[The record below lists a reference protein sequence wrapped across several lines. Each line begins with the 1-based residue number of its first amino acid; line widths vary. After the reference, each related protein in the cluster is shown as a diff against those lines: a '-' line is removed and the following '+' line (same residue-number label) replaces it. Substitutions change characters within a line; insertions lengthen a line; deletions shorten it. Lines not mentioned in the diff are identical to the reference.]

1 MATKKLT
8 LEQLIAAKSKR
19 DKFAIKDVFI
29 KSLDGRVTVQK
40 IPYDAVLN
48 AMDLITKESTMTNVL
63 EVYKEL
69 IYKSVP
75 MFQHGDLLKA
85 YEVVEPFDIVTE
97 LLELGEIMEVGG
109 EILSLYGF
117 DTLEDEIKN

>member
-8 LEQLIAAKSKR
+8 LENLIAAKSKR
-19 DKFAIKDVFI
+19 DKFAIKDVYI

-48 AMDLITKESTMTNVL
+48 AMDAINKESSMTGVL

-69 IYKSVP
+69 IYKSIP
-75 MFQHGDLLKA
+75 MFQHADLLSA
-85 YEVVEPFDIVTE
+85 YEVTEPFDIVTE
-97 LLELGEIMEVGG
+97 LLELGEIMDVGG
-109 EILSLYGF
+109 EILELYGF
-117 DTLEDEIKN
+117 DTLEDEVKN

>member
-1 MATKKLT
+1 MASKKLT

-19 DKFAIKDVFI
+19 DKFMIKDVEI
-29 KSLDGRVTVQK
+29 KSLGGRVTIQK
-40 IPYDAVLN
+40 LKYDVVLN
-48 AMDLITKESTMTNVL
+48 AMDNITKESSMTNVM

-75 MFQHGDLLKA
+75 MFQHADLLKT
-85 YEVVEPFDIVTE
+85 YEVVEPYDIVTE
-97 LLELGEIMEVGG
+97 LLELGEIMEVGS

-117 DTLEDEIKN
+117 DGLDDEVKN